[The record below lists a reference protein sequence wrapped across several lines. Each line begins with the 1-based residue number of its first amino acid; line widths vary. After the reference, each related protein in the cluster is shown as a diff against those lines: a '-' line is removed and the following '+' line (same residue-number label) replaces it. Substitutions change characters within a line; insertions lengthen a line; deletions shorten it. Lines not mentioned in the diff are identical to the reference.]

1 MQRLNENRSYSP
13 HYVDKIVLFFTPSGG
28 IVVRIGNQHLN
39 ATSADVAELIKGRLD
54 QHQMFVDLFNRGSQ
68 EDHHE

>member
-1 MQRLNENRSYSP
+1 MRQMNESHTYSP

-28 IVVRIGNQHLN
+28 IVVKIGNQHIV
-39 ATSADVAELIKGRLD
+39 ASSADVAELIKGRLD